1 MKRSF
6 YRRQVPPSRQ
16 VAVEEKK
23 SSLEELRLRI
33 MNVMLYGAVTVG
45 LIAVISNLMT
55 DIPQGNWGVIAV
67 YAVAYA
73 GLLAVTFFRRLPFDV
88 RAYGLT
94 LLPYLLGVTAAVQD
108 GIAGNGRVWMLLS
121 AGLASILL
129 GPRVGVGYLLLGT
142 ATLLGIGGAFSQGW
156 LPLPDEALIPSAA
169 HFSDWLGTGSVFL
182 LTAFTIGVSLSV
194 LIRGLDTSLQKEQ
207 ALASSLAFDQQ
218 QLDDRTHE
226 LDRRLVQIRTA
237 AEISRT
243 LSGVLDPNL
252 LLQQVVDL
260 VRQRFSLYYVAAFLI
275 DDLGEYAV
283 LRAGTGEAGSKMI
296 AAGHRLPVGG
306 ASMIGWTI
314 ANRRPRIA
322 LDVGQDAV
330 RFSNPLLPQTR
341 SEMALPLVSGEQVF
355 GALSIQSVQAEAFD
369 EDDVAVL
376 QGIADSLATA
386 LQNARL
392 FQQSA
397 QSLDE
402 IRALNRQYVADAW
415 KEISQQPGVSQASH
429 ENELYSGSVEGL
441 RVLPVPL
448 TLRDQVIGQLLLET
462 DRTTLTPEELNFIE
476 QVTTQAALAMENVRL
491 LEETQRRAG
500 EERLL
505 VDVVQKARSS
515 ADIESILRITIKE
528 LSSALGASESEIY
541 LAPAYALQEQPGGN
555 GYQDGAE
562 GGEEA

>member
-6 YRRQVPPSRQ
+6 YRRQLPPNRQ
-16 VAVEEKK
+16 PAEEPKP
-23 SSLEELRLRI
+23 SLEVLRERI
-33 MNVMLYGAVTVG
+33 MKVMLYGAVSVG
-45 LIAVISNLMT
+45 LVTVVSNLVT
-55 DIPQGNWGVIAV
+55 DIPQGNWGVIVV
-67 YAVAYA
+67 YLVAYA
-73 GLLAVTFFRRLPFDV
+73 GLLALTFLRRLPFTI
-88 RAYGLT
+88 RAYGLAA
-94 LLPYLLGVTAAVQD
+94 LPYILGVTASLQD
-108 GIAGNGRVWMLLS
+108 GIAGNGRVWMLLAVS
-121 AGLASILL
+121 LASILL
-129 GPRVGVGYLLLGT
+129 GLRAGIGFLVLGSL
-142 ATLLGIGGAFSQGW
+142 TLLGVGGAFSQGW
-156 LPLPDEALIPSAA
+156 LPLPAEEVVPSAA
-169 HFSDWLGTGSVFL
+169 NFMDWLGTGSVFL
-182 LTAFTIGVSLSV
+182 LAAFTIGVSLSV
-194 LIRGLDTSLQKEQ
+194 LVRGLDTSLQKEQ

-237 AEISRT
+237 AEIARS

-260 VRQRFSLYYVAAFLI
+260 VRQRFGLYYAAVFLL
-275 DDLGEYAV
+275 DERGEYAV
-283 LRAGTGEAGSKMI
+283 LRAGTGTAGEKMI
-296 AAGHRLPVGG
+296 AAGHRFPVGG

-355 GALSIQSVQAEAFD
+355 GALSIQSVEAEAFD

-397 QSLDE
+397 QSLEE

-415 KEISQQPGVSQASH
+415 KEISQQPETSQVDY
-429 ENELYSGSVEGL
+429 ENEAYTGSTESL
-441 RVLPVPL
+441 RELAVPL
-448 TLRDQVIGQLLLET
+448 TLREQAIGQLVLEI
-462 DRTTLTPEELNFIE
+462 DQQSLTPEELTFIE

-515 ADIESILRITIKE
+515 SDIESILRITLNE
-528 LSSALGASESEIY
+528 LSVALSASESEVY
-541 LAPAYALQEQPGGN
+541 LVPAQAGEAPAN
-555 GYQDGAE
+555 GHSPQDE
-562 GGEEA
+562 VQGGEE